1 MVRRT
6 AAARR
11 SSSGAPRDWEE
22 PRLCAALGGQQETRE
37 GRRGSPERGRPE
49 FLSHGGQATAWRGAT
64 LPKRDRMGLDE
75 ARLGVWR
82 CEAHDRS
89 VRLMY
94 GDQAAAEHS
103 SSFGRMLATAF

>member
-1 MVRRT
+1 
-6 AAARR
+6 
-11 SSSGAPRDWEE
+11 
-22 PRLCAALGGQQETRE
+22 
-37 GRRGSPERGRPE
+37 
-49 FLSHGGQATAWRGAT
+49 
-64 LPKRDRMGLDE
+64 MGLDE

>member
-1 MVRRT
+1 MVVKQQHGE
-6 AAARR
+6 A
-11 SSSGAPRDWEE
+11 
-22 PRLCAALGGQQETRE
+22 RLCRSEI
-37 GRRGSPERGRPE
+37 
-49 FLSHGGQATAWRGAT
+49 AW
-64 LPKRDRMGLDE
+64 GLDE

-82 CEAHDRS
+82 CEAHGRS